1 MLPAVGAGIRCAVSV
16 FVDASHPL
24 PRNTVEA
31 MARDTRRPSFVERLG
46 LGRPELRAWAMYD
59 WANSAFVTT
68 VIAAVF
74 PIYYEKVAAAGLSAS
89 VAIYRYGLATTIAL
103 AVLALMAP
111 PLGALADVAS
121 AKKRLL
127 ALFQGIGIAATVGM
141 FFIYRGDWLLALGLF
156 VVANIGISGA
166 FTFYDSLLPHI
177 ARKDELDQVSTAG
190 YALGYLGGGLL
201 LALNLLWIQKP
212 EWFGLA
218 DSEAASRLSF
228 LSVAVWWLLFSLPLF
243 RRVPEPIRQFKAG
256 DHASGGLVAAS
267 FTRLG
272 QTLRDLRRYRQ
283 ALLMLVAFLVYNDGI
298 NTIIRMAALYGSQIG
313 IARGD
318 LITALLL
325 VQFAGIP
332 FAFLF
337 GRVAAWVGP
346 KRAIFFSL
354 GVYVVV
360 SILGYFMKTALHF
373 YLLSILVA
381 TVQGGSQAL
390 SRSLF
395 AAMIPRHKSSEF
407 FGFFAVFE
415 KFAGIIGP
423 LVFASMVGAT
433 GSSRIAVLSVAAFF
447 VTGSI
452 LLAFVNVPEGER
464 LARDAE
470 GEFSVRMQ

>member
-1 MLPAVGAGIRCAVSV
+1 
-16 FVDASHPL
+16 
-24 PRNTVEA
+24 
-31 MARDTRRPSFVERLG
+31 MATDTRRPAFIERLG
-46 LGRPELRAWAMYD
+46 LGRRELRAWAMYD

-74 PIYYEKVAAAGLSAS
+74 PIYYEKVAAAGLSPAA
-89 VAIYRYGLATTIAL
+89 VTYRYGMATTLAL
-103 AVLALMAP
+103 AVVAALAP
-111 PLGALADVAS
+111 PLGALADVAG

-127 ALFQGIGIAATVGM
+127 ALFQGIGIAATAGM
-141 FFIYRGDWLLALGLF
+141 FFIYRGDWSLALGLF
-156 VVANIGISGA
+156 VVGNIGISGA
-166 FTFYDSLLPHI
+166 YTFYDSLLPHI

-212 EWFGLA
+212 AWFGLA

-228 LSVAVWWLLFSLPLF
+228 LSVAVWWLLFSIPLF
-243 RRVPEPIRQFKAG
+243 RRVPEPTPQGRKG
-256 DHASGGLVAAS
+256 GHASGGLVAAS

-272 QTLRDLRRYRQ
+272 ETFRELRRFRQ
-283 ALLMLVAFLVYNDGI
+283 ASLMVVAFLVYNDGI

-313 IARGD
+313 IAEDD

-337 GRVAAWVGP
+337 GRAAAWVGP

-354 GVYVVV
+354 GVYLVV
-360 SILGYFMKTALHF
+360 SILGYFMRTALQF

-395 AAMIPRHKSSEF
+395 AAMIPRHKSAEF

-423 LVFASMVGAT
+423 LIFASAAGAT

-447 VTGSI
+447 VVGSI
-452 LLAFVNVPEGER
+452 LLALVNVPEGER
-464 LARDAE
+464 LAREAE
-470 GEFSVRMQ
+470 REFGVSGR

>member
-1 MLPAVGAGIRCAVSV
+1 
-16 FVDASHPL
+16 
-24 PRNTVEA
+24 
-31 MARDTRRPSFVERLG
+31 MATDTRRPSFVERLG

-74 PIYYEKVAAAGLSAS
+74 PIYYEKVAAAGVSAS
-89 VAIYRYGLATTIAL
+89 LATFRYGMATAIAL
-103 AVLALMAP
+103 AVVAVMAP

-127 ALFQGIGIAATVGM
+127 ALFQGIGLVATAGM
-141 FFIYRGDWLLALGLF
+141 FFIYRGDWALALGLF
-156 VVANIGISGA
+156 VVGNIGISGA

-190 YALGYLGGGLL
+190 YALGYLGGGIL
-201 LALNLLWIQKP
+201 LALNLLWIQQP
-212 EWFGLA
+212 GWFGLA
-218 DSEAASRLSF
+218 DAEAASRLSF
-228 LSVAVWWLLFSLPLF
+228 LSVAVWWLLFSIPLF
-243 RRVPEPIRQFKAG
+243 RRVPEPTPHGGKSERA
-256 DHASGGLVAAS
+256 AGGLVAAS
-267 FTRLG
+267 FRRLG
-272 QTLRDLRRYRQ
+272 QTFRGLRRHRQ

-313 IARGD
+313 IAQGD
-318 LITALLL
+318 LLTALLL

-360 SILGYFMKTALHF
+360 SILGYFMRTALHF
-373 YLLSILVA
+373 YLLSVLVA
-381 TVQGGSQAL
+381 MVQGGSQAL

-395 AAMIPRHKSSEF
+395 AAMIPRQRSAEF

-415 KFAGIIGP
+415 RFAGIIGP
-423 LVFASMVGAT
+423 LLFASTAGAT

-447 VTGSI
+447 LVGSV
-452 LLAFVNVPEGER
+452 LLALVNVPEGER
-464 LARDAE
+464 LAREAE
-470 GEFSVRMQ
+470 REFSVRKQ